1 MGFKR
6 IRRNA
11 CTGQINYR
19 TTGDSG
25 PRPKKT
31 IMVKSIT
38 TIICGFLVL
47 LSVSSCRKEQEEP
60 CPENGRVTFTVAQ
73 TRATQEGTFEKGN
86 SIGVFAI
93 EPKTGVYWATNNKYT
108 YDGRAFK
115 PATEEDNIIV
125 TVGTDLDF
133 YVYYPFK
140 EGQTDIT
147 AISHAIGDQ
156 QEKSG
161 WLSADF
167 LTASYTDVIQDYT
180 IPLHF
185 EHRLSTVEV
194 RVEGSDRVDGARMEN
209 VKYGSRFNLLTGKT
223 VTDETRGS
231 YAMYRYSSGNLTTVF
246 RMTIPAQ
253 TLTTTSNY
261 ITLTG
266 TSDMKLRGTS
276 DMTTEPGR
284 IHNYRIDYKI
294 RITVLDYP
302 QGGSTTG
309 AGLYDMG
316 STCTVT
322 ASVNGGYEFAGWYE
336 DGRIV
341 SNDTRYSFEVLSD
354 RTLEPRYRNYG
365 GWSVTLTAN
374 PSVIGWQGGRSSLVA
389 GASRGVFVNGVAENT
404 QTAVP
409 SLSGGAEG
417 FLLSGN
423 TVTVSEN
430 PSGSS
435 RSCVFTASHGGRSAT
450 ATITQ
455 EGSPVS
461 YYFSYADGGTSHSER
476 VESSSGSFILDITSY
491 KKTGN
496 STKALSW
503 SASGDSWIHVNGSSV
518 SYDENPA
525 KERRTGLVTLKQ
537 DESGKTLS
545 LKIVQPGKTSIDIE
559 Q

>member
-1 MGFKR
+1 
-6 IRRNA
+6 
-11 CTGQINYR
+11 
-19 TTGDSG
+19 
-25 PRPKKT
+25 
-31 IMVKSIT
+31 MVKSIT

-266 TSDMKLRGTS
+266 TPDMKLRGTS

-341 SNDTRYSFEVLSD
+341 SNDNL
-354 RTLEPRYRNYG
+354 
-365 GWSVTLTAN
+365 
-374 PSVIGWQGGRSSLVA
+374 
-389 GASRGVFVNGVAENT
+389 
-404 QTAVP
+404 
-409 SLSGGAEG
+409 
-417 FLLSGN
+417 
-423 TVTVSEN
+423 
-430 PSGSS
+430 
-435 RSCVFTASHGGRSAT
+435 
-450 ATITQ
+450 
-455 EGSPVS
+455 
-461 YYFSYADGGTSHSER
+461 
-476 VESSSGSFILDITSY
+476 
-491 KKTGN
+491 
-496 STKALSW
+496 
-503 SASGDSWIHVNGSSV
+503 
-518 SYDENPA
+518 
-525 KERRTGLVTLKQ
+525 
-537 DESGKTLS
+537 
-545 LKIVQPGKTSIDIE
+545 
-559 Q
+559 